1 MDRACFRRQ
10 RLALSVMACAD
21 VSGMDGRSAFWRQAN
36 GKPGPAA
43 RDNPADMK
51 ILMLHNRYL
60 VPGGEDQATTADAA
74 LLRDHGHEVELLV
87 EDNRRVELLGKA
99 RTGMRT
105 VWSRESYRR
114 IDAKLQAGNFDIL
127 HVQNFFPLWSP
138 AVYYA
143 ASRNG
148 VPVVQTLHNYRLM
161 CANSL
166 LFRDQHVCE
175 ECMGRVF
182 PWPAIL
188 HACYRNNRAASA
200 AVAAMISAH
209 KLAGTWSRRVAI
221 YIAVSEFTREKY
233 IAGGMPAERIVV
245 KPNFIHPTPSPGNG
259 GGGYALYAGRLS
271 AEKGIATMLEAW
283 KSARNPIPLKIVG
296 EGPLAELV
304 IAAAKTGNG
313 IEYLGPRLLPEV
325 LDLMRSA
332 EFLVF
337 PSEWYETMG
346 RTIME
351 AFAVGT
357 PVVASRIGP
366 PASMIVPGETGFHF
380 QPGNVAELR
389 ERVEWCSNHLV
400 ELRAMRRR
408 ARQAFEANYTGAANA
423 EILLTA
429 YGMAKRTVAGR
440 KAN

>member
-1 MDRACFRRQ
+1 
-10 RLALSVMACAD
+10 
-21 VSGMDGRSAFWRQAN
+21 
-36 GKPGPAA
+36 
-43 RDNPADMK
+43 MK

-60 VPGGEDQATTADAA
+60 LPGGEDQAALADAA
-74 LLRDHGHEVELLV
+74 LLRDLGHEVELVV
-87 EDNRRVELLGKA
+87 EDNRRVEQLGKA
-99 RTGMRT
+99 RTGVRT
-105 VWSRESYRR
+105 VWSQEAYCR
-114 IDAKLQAGNFDIL
+114 IGKKLRTGNFDIL

-138 AVYYA
+138 SVYYA

-175 ECMGRVF
+175 ECMGRLF

-200 AVAAMISAH
+200 AVAGMISAH
-209 KLAGTWSRRVAI
+209 KIAGTWSRRVAI
-221 YIAVSEFTREKY
+221 YIAVSEFTRDKY
-233 IAGGMPAERIVV
+233 IAGGMAAERIVV
-245 KPNFIHPTPSPGNG
+245 KPNFIHPAPLLGAG
-259 GGGYALYAGRLS
+259 GGGYALYVGRLS
-271 AEKGIATMLEAW
+271 PEKGIATMLEAW
-283 KSARNPIPLKIVG
+283 QGARNAIHLKIVG

-304 IAAAKTGNG
+304 IAAAQAGGG

-332 EFLVF
+332 EFLIF

-389 ERVEWCSNHLV
+389 ERVEWCSSHL
-400 ELRAMRRR
+400 EGLGAMRGK
-408 ARQAFEANYTGAANA
+408 ARQAFEANYTGAVNA

-429 YGMAKRTVAGR
+429 YGMAKRAVTDR
-440 KAN
+440 KAK

>member
-1 MDRACFRRQ
+1 
-10 RLALSVMACAD
+10 
-21 VSGMDGRSAFWRQAN
+21 
-36 GKPGPAA
+36 
-43 RDNPADMK
+43 MK

-60 VPGGEDQATTADAA
+60 LPGGEDQASIEDAA

-87 EDNRRVELLGKA
+87 EDNRRVEQLGKV

-105 VWSRESYRR
+105 MWSREAYRS
-114 IDAKLQAGNFDIL
+114 IDKKLRTGSFDIL

-138 AVYYA
+138 SVYYA
-143 ASRNG
+143 AGRNG

-175 ECMGRVF
+175 ECMGRIF

-188 HACYRNNRAASA
+188 HACYRNNRAGSA
-200 AVAAMISAH
+200 AVAGMISAH
-209 KLAGTWSRRVAI
+209 KLAGTWSKRVAI
-221 YIAVSEFTREKY
+221 YIAVSEFTRDKY
-233 IAGGMPAERIVV
+233 IAGGISAERIVV
-245 KPNFIHPTPSPGNG
+245 KPNFIHPSPVPGNG
-259 GGGYALYAGRLS
+259 GGGYALYVGRLS
-271 AEKGIATMLEAW
+271 PEKGIATMLDAW
-283 KSARNPIPLKIVG
+283 KSARSAIPLKIIG

-304 IAAAKTGNG
+304 MAAEQAGTG
-313 IEYLGPRLLPEV
+313 IEYLGPKSLPEV

-357 PVVASRIGP
+357 PVVAARIGP
-366 PASMIVPGETGFHF
+366 PASMIVPEETGFHF
-380 QPGNVAELR
+380 QPGNVAALR
-389 ERVEWCSNHLV
+389 ERVEWCSSHLA
-400 ELRAMRRR
+400 ELRAMRSK
-408 ARQAFEANYTGAANA
+408 ARQAFEANYTGEANA
-423 EILLTA
+423 KILQAA
-429 YGMAKRTVAGR
+429 YGSAKRTVAGR
-440 KAN
+440 KASR